1 MSRLYNILDRLVD
14 RSSVNTKSVTGTTNA
29 SGALDIS
36 GSISPSSKV
45 IGAHVTSGDSNA
57 MPIPFRYSNSTG
69 NWYLKMVRW
78 DTFAVLANQSF
89 TVEVFYLGG
98 VLHSSIFKALSHFF
112 TCEEVAA

>member
-1 MSRLYNILDRLVD
+1 MNRLYNILDGLVD

-45 IGAHVTSGDSNA
+45 IGAHVTSGDANA
-57 MPIPFRYSNSTG
+57 LPLPFRYSNSTG
-69 NWYLKMVRW
+69 NWYLKMIRW
-78 DTFAVLANQSF
+78 DTFAVLGNQSF

-98 VLHSSIFKALSHFF
+98 VLHSSIFKACSHFF